1 MLSWDDFDKN
11 EEIKKEEPVENK
23 IIEKSVI
30 EKAVSLKEDI
40 KPTISSEEVASNR
53 EEKLSMVLRI

>member
-23 IIEKSVI
+23 IIEKF
-30 EKAVSLKEDI
+30 KVSNNEL
-40 KPTISSEEVASNR
+40 EVFTA
-53 EEKLSMVLRI
+53 LRKWKDNF

>member
-30 EKAVSLKEDI
+30 EKTEAELC
-40 KPTISSEEVASNR
+40 A
-53 EEKLSMVLRI
+53 EKCRRKLYL